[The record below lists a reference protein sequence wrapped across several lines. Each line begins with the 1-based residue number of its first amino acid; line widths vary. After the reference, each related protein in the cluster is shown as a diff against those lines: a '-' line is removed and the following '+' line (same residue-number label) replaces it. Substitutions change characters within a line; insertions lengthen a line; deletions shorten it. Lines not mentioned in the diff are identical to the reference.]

1 MPVVRIDWREDPVNR
16 GAQQKKILI
25 EKITNAI
32 HETVGVDKSRVIIL
46 INDFPGTGV
55 GLGGKQS
62 V

>member
-16 GAQQKKILI
+16 GAEQKKILI

-32 HETVGVDKSRVIIL
+32 HDTVGVDKSRVIIL
-46 INDFPGTGV
+46 INDFPGAGV
-55 GLGGKQS
+55 GVGGKQS